1 MLCVANSSISFFF
14 FLFSFFPGKISSVFC
29 LSSFSH
35 IRCNYLQMLPPT
47 GWLVS
52 PFPQRNMFTMF
63 SLFMDLSPRLCRFW
77 LFHCSIMEVMVQIL
91 MLSYQILKGV
101 IVNILLSLECC
112 FYALPVIYSN
122 NHMEI
127 NSYPAPLCIQTDL
140 WWQFLGPSRNF
151 NTECVNHLLFSPF
164 SASGNPS

>member
-1 MLCVANSSISFFF
+1 
-14 FLFSFFPGKISSVFC
+14 
-29 LSSFSH
+29 
-35 IRCNYLQMLPPT
+35 MLPPT

-52 PFPQRNMFTMF
+52 PFPQRNLFTMF

-91 MLSYQILKGV
+91 ILSSQIPKGV

-140 WWQFLGPSRNF
+140 WWQFLGPFRNF
-151 NTECVNHLLFSPF
+151 NTECVNHLLFLPF
-164 SASGNPS
+164 LHQAIPHNILGINN